1 MSPSASRPVEVQ
13 VSAANMRSDAAAA
26 SLTVALR
33 ILDLPVFECGRKLLP
48 DNDDF
53 WGSVAVVTV
62 ACPPFASRL

>member
-1 MSPSASRPVEVQ
+1 
-13 VSAANMRSDAAAA
+13 MRSDAAAA